1 MRIETKY
8 NIGDEVWFMYDNKAL
23 RGRILGI
30 GTNYSCSHFDE
41 ANTPQCVD
49 YSEDY
54 TVNICLGHSIR
65 MLGRELYP
73 SKEELLKSL

>member
-1 MRIETKY
+1 MTIETKY
-8 NIGDEVWFMYDNKAL
+8 NIGDEAWVMYDNKAI

-30 GTNYSCSHFDE
+30 EANYSCSHFDS

-54 TVNICLGHSIR
+54 TVNICLGFSIR
-65 MLGRELYP
+65 MSGSDLFP
-73 SKEELLKSL
+73 SKGELLKSL